1 MKEIKA
7 YLTVEASIVLPLV
20 ISTIVMTVFA
30 FIYQYDRCLME
41 QNAAMLALYADSL
54 RTQEADEWRYLVSSR
69 ISEQNENAFLFWK
82 QKKME
87 ISLRNNVV
95 EVAGEGEFLVPLPEW
110 NLIEND
116 SEWVAKESFKLTRL
130 EPAAFVRFCQIKR
143 GGNRNAD
150 RVY

>member
-69 ISEQNENAFLFWK
+69 ISEQNENAFLFSLK
-82 QKKME
+82 EREIKIQILKIEPQGPVRKHQKFSD
-87 ISLRNNVV
+87 IYS
-95 EVAGEGEFLVPLPEW
+95 
-110 NLIEND
+110 
-116 SEWVAKESFKLTRL
+116 
-130 EPAAFVRFCQIKR
+130 
-143 GGNRNAD
+143 
-150 RVY
+150 